1 MEVKKEKV
9 VVTLLLITII
19 LSISS
24 VIVTMNLN
32 LDDIQESSDT
42 DVSLGNL
49 NGNVQL
55 IVEEPPVGITGTE

>member
-32 LDDIQESSDT
+32 LDDIQESYDT